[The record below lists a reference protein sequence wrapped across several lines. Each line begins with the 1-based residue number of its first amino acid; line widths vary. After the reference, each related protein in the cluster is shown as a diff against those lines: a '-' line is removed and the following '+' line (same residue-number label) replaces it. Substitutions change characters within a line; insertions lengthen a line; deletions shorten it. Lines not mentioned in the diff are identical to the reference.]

1 MPRSH
6 RLLSRSVAIP
16 ALTLLLVLVC
26 LELTGAFTHDHRRRS
41 DRHAEAR
48 SDSSR
53 PATAAA
59 PTAPGVDPLATRAL
73 RRFVASRAGDITA
86 AVENLDTRRTY
97 LYNSGARE
105 QTASI
110 MKVDILETLLR
121 EAIVSDT
128 ALGEDEAE
136 LVQGMIEN
144 SDNDDAQDLWDEE
157 GSAPAVAAYDARA
170 GMTQT
175 VPNAAGYWGLST
187 TSSRDQIALLRQL
200 VIKHGLL
207 NGASRRYELGLMESV
222 EPDQAWGVS
231 GGIPTGVSVALKNG
245 WLPDSTGWHVNSIGR
260 IQGDGRW
267 YLIAV
272 LTDDNSSEQYGIDT
286 IKGISSI
293 VWHAL
298 TPR

>member
-1 MPRSH
+1 
-6 RLLSRSVAIP
+6 VIF
-16 ALTLLLVLVC
+16 ALTLLLVLGC
-26 LELTGAFTHDHRRRS
+26 LDVAGALTRDHHRRS
-41 DRHAEAR
+41 DRHAEAASGR
-48 SDSSR
+48 SR
-53 PATAAA
+53 PATPARSTAA
-59 PTAPGVDPLATRAL
+59 GVDPLATRAL
-73 RRFVASRAGDITA
+73 RRFVASRAGDVTA
-86 AVENLDTRRTY
+86 AVENLDTGRTY
-97 LYNSGARE
+97 LYNPGARE

-121 EAIVSDT
+121 EAILSDT
-128 ALGEDEAE
+128 PLDQDDAE

-144 SDNDDAQDLWDEE
+144 SNNDDAQDLWDEE

-187 TSSRDQIALLRQL
+187 TSARDQIALLRQL
-200 VIKHGLL
+200 VVKPGLL
-207 NGASRRYELGLMESV
+207 NGAWRRYELGLMESV

-260 IQGDGRW
+260 IKGDGRW

-272 LTDDNSSEQYGIDT
+272 LTDDNSSQQYGIDT
-286 IKGISSI
+286 IQDISSI